1 MRTDRARWVHGSNLL
16 LSTPREIIHK
26 VGSWDE
32 ALRKAALKLPD
43 ERAPR
48 VRQKRAPSLPDL
60 MERFHDHYG
69 VQPTFHDLQEFAR
82 GNGIPYPDP
91 RRVKFSVGRKER
103 LAQRRANGLPA
114 PKVVGRPVGR
124 RPRNSRPAPPAPT
137 TRATWARRGPASAV
151 SGSIASASG
160 RARTA
165 SRASH
170 GTWSRPRDRGP
181 RSAGTAAGRRRRRAH
196 PYSPPLNCT
205 ADGKRCASLR
215 RKSCDAAT
223 ADGPSL
229 SPISHSS
236 SARFLRG
243 SRVYA
248 PNANVLRHLP
258 SRARLSSYH

>member
-1 MRTDRARWVHGSNLL
+1 VLTVAHEPEHRQAHELGAKSRGPTSLSWLTEEHLAAVLTIVARRRSADTVSVTQYQAEREVMMRTDRARWVHGSNLL

-48 VRQKRAPSLPDL
+48 VREKRAPSLPDL

-124 RPRNSRPAPPAPT
+124 RPRNSRPAPPP
-137 TRATWARRGPASAV
+137 RLLARRGRGAARRAPPRGASPQQV
-151 SGSIASASG
+151 D
-160 RARTA
+160 ARGLRRERRTVL
-165 SRASH
+165 
-170 GTWSRPRDRGP
+170 G
-181 RSAGTAAGRRRRRAH
+181 AGRGIAVHAARVQQLGGDAGERTRTRH
-196 PYSPPLNCT
+196 P
-205 ADGKRCASLR
+205 
-215 RKSCDAAT
+215 
-223 ADGPSL
+223 
-229 SPISHSS
+229 
-236 SARFLRG
+236 
-243 SRVYA
+243 
-248 PNANVLRHLP
+248 
-258 SRARLSSYH
+258 